1 MQKRRKSK
9 SKLSLA
15 SFISFFL
22 GLGDLATAVTQNKHK
37 PRNFLERKIERK
49 IERKKERKKEK
60 KKERK
65 KTGKERTRQV

>member
-37 PRNFLERKIERK
+37 PRKFLERK
-49 IERKKERKKEK
+49 IERKKERKKK
-60 KKERK
+60 RKKERK
-65 KTGKERTRQV
+65 KERKLEKKDK